1 MTHLPSVVPKQC
13 REKCA
18 FSTYLR
24 YLITHGILRSMDST
38 LDLAP
43 NAHGRQLTVAK
54 RNVLISKMID
64 HMVEGYTS
72 THSLAKKLRVDR
84 RTIDRYKPFADEIIA
99 KSKFDRN
106 AIRALQIRRTYTII
120 ESLMNELNDLNKTY
134 LRLDEH
140 GKKVHYKSS
149 SVKERVAIYGQIFK
163 FSSHLALITGLNVET
178 QVHVDAKKLVIVR
191 SSTADAV
198 ANERDDVPHSDVID
212 VTPVNQPATP

>member
-1 MTHLPSVVPKQC
+1 MDN
-13 REKCA
+13 
-18 FSTYLR
+18 STE
-24 YLITHGILRSMDST
+24 T
-38 LDLAP
+38 AP
-43 NAHGRQLTVAK
+43 LKRGQQLTVAK

-72 THSLAKKLRVDR
+72 TNSLAKKLRVDR
-84 RTIDRYKPFADEIIA
+84 RTIDRYKPFADEIIG

-120 ESLMNELNDLNKTY
+120 ESLMDELKELNKSYTRKDERGKT
-134 LRLDEH
+134 
-140 GKKVHYKSS
+140 VTYKAS

-191 SSTADAV
+191 SSTANQV
-198 ANERDDVPHSDVID
+198 ENERADVPEGEVID
-212 VTPVNQPATP
+212 ATGVTDALSHIEPVIAD